1 MIPFEFDYSRPG
13 TIEEALG
20 LLADGEAKVLAG
32 GMSLIPMMKLR
43 LAAPPRLID
52 VARLQELKGIAISGN
67 EIVVG
72 AATTHQEVEDSTL
85 IRTRCPLLAESA
97 SSIGDI
103 QVRNTGTIGG
113 STAHNDPAADYPA
126 ALLALGARVEL
137 RSATGKRSV
146 GIAEFFLDTLTTAL
160 EPGEIITSVVVP
172 VEEPG
177 TGTAYVKMPQPASG
191 YAQVGVAVRIATQ
204 KGRIAWIRVGVTGVG
219 PNAYRATAVEDALQG
234 AAGTPQEVA
243 SASALA
249 AHQVDVNSD
258 IHASAAYRAQ
268 MAIVF
273 AKRAIQLALERI
285 V

>member
-13 TIEEALG
+13 TVEEALG

-52 VARLQELKGIAISGN
+52 VARLNELRGIAISGN

-72 AATTHQEVEDSTL
+72 AATTHQEVIDSTL
-85 IRTRCPLLAESA
+85 LRTRCPLLGEAA
-97 SSIGDI
+97 SKIGDI

-137 RSATGKRSV
+137 RSVAGKRSA
-146 GIAEFFLDTLTTAL
+146 GIAEFLVDTLTTAL
-160 EPGEIITSVVVP
+160 EPGEIITSIVVP

-191 YAQVGVAVRIATQ
+191 YAQVGVAVRVAKQ
-204 KGRIAWIRVGVTGVG
+204 LSKIAWIRVGVTGVG
-219 PNAYRATAVEDALQG
+219 PNAYRANDVESALQG
-234 AAGTPQEVA
+234 ASGTSQEVA
-243 SASALA
+243 SAAALVA
-249 AHQVDVNSD
+249 NQIDVNSD

-273 AKRAIQLALERI
+273 ARRAIQKALERI

>member
-1 MIPFEFDYSRPG
+1 MISFEFDYSRPG

-52 VARLQELKGIAISGN
+52 VARLTELKGIAISGN
-67 EIVVG
+67 EIVLG
-72 AATTHQEVEDSTL
+72 AATTHQEVEDSIL

-97 SSIGDI
+97 ASIGDI

-137 RSATGKRSV
+137 RSATGRRSV

-191 YAQVGVAVRIATQ
+191 YAQVGVAVRLTRQ
-204 KGRIAWIRVGVTGVG
+204 KGKIAWIRVGVTGVG
-219 PNAYRATAVEDALQG
+219 PNAYRAMAVEEALQG
-234 AAGTPQEVA
+234 TAGTPQDVVSAAALVA
-243 SASALA
+243 
-249 AHQVDVNSD
+249 HHIDVNSD

-273 AKRAIQLALERI
+273 AKRAIQSALERI

>member
-1 MIPFEFDYSRPG
+1 MIPFEFGYSRPG
-13 TIEEALG
+13 TVEEALG

-43 LAAPPRLID
+43 LASPPRLID
-52 VARLQELKGIAISGN
+52 VARLNELRGIVISGN

-85 IRTRCPLLAESA
+85 IRTRCPLLGEAA
-97 SSIGDI
+97 SKIGDI

-146 GIAEFFLDTLTTAL
+146 GIAGFLVDTLTTTL

-191 YAQVGVAVRIATQ
+191 YAQVGVAVRVAKL
-204 KGRIAWIRVGVTGVG
+204 KGKIAWIRVGVTGVG
-219 PNAYRATAVEDALQG
+219 PNAYRANDVEAALQG
-234 AAGTPQEVA
+234 TAATSQEVA
-243 SASALA
+243 SAAALVA
-249 AHQVDVNSD
+249 NQIDVNSD
-258 IHASAAYRAQ
+258 IHASAGYRAQ

-273 AKRAIQLALERI
+273 ARRAIQKALERI

>member
-13 TIEEALG
+13 TVEEALG

-52 VARLQELKGIAISGN
+52 VARLNELRGIAISGN

-72 AATTHQEVEDSTL
+72 AATTHQEVIDSTL
-85 IRTRCPLLAESA
+85 LRTRCPLLGEAA
-97 SSIGDI
+97 SKIGDI

-137 RSATGKRSV
+137 RSVAGKRSA
-146 GIAEFFLDTLTTAL
+146 GIAEFLVDTLTTAL
-160 EPGEIITSVVVP
+160 APGEIIISIVVP

-191 YAQVGVAVRIATQ
+191 YAQVGVAVRVAKQ
-204 KGRIAWIRVGVTGVG
+204 LSKIAWIRVGVTGVG
-219 PNAYRATAVEDALQG
+219 PNAYRANDVESALQG
-234 AAGTPQEVA
+234 ASGTSQEVA
-243 SASALA
+243 SAAALVA
-249 AHQVDVNSD
+249 NQIDVNSD

-273 AKRAIQLALERI
+273 ARRAIQKALERI